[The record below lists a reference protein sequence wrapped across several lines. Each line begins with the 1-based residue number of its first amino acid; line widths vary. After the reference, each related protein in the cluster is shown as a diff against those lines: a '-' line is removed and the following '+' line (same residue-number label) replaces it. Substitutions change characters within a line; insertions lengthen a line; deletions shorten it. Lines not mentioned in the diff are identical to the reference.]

1 MQSCLVK
8 FDSVYYLGAGADDVN
23 SFLNEALIMKD
34 FDHPNVLTLIG
45 ITMDKGEFPMVI
57 LPFMHNGALLTYIRD
72 ENNVTHKYFMNPIWN
87 TMSFN

>member
-1 MQSCLVK
+1 MQLCDLGTRVCYN
-8 FDSVYYLGAGADDVN
+8 FDFVFCLGAGADDVN

-57 LPFMHNGALLTYIRD
+57 LPFMHNRALLTYIRD
-72 ENNVTHKYFMNPIWN
+72 ENNVIHNYVI
-87 TMSFN
+87 

>member
-1 MQSCLVK
+1 
-8 FDSVYYLGAGADDVN
+8 
-23 SFLNEALIMKD
+23 MKD

-72 ENNVTHKYFMNPIWN
+72 ENNVGVLPQILFENIFLIVKCSVSTFTICVILAI
-87 TMSFN
+87 

>member
-1 MQSCLVK
+1 M
-8 FDSVYYLGAGADDVN
+8 N

-57 LPFMHNGALLTYIRD
+57 LPFMHHGALLTYIRD
-72 ENNVTHKYFMNPIWN
+72 ENNVNIY
-87 TMSFN
+87 SFILTFKINQCDNFID